1 MKEIRHGPARRWMRG
16 GAFEWRW
23 VAVRRRSMVKMEI
36 ALGVVVCGCNVVDME
51 NRENKMIVDVTLRQ
65 SEIDVLL
72 RPKVT

>member
-1 MKEIRHGPARRWMRG
+1 MCD
-16 GAFEWRW
+16 GAVEWRW
-23 VAVRRRSMVKMEI
+23 VAVRRRSTVKMEI

-65 SEIDVLL
+65 SEINVLL

>member
-1 MKEIRHGPARRWMRG
+1 MKEIRHGPARRWMRD
-16 GAFEWRW
+16 GAVEWRW

-65 SEIDVLL
+65 SEINVLL